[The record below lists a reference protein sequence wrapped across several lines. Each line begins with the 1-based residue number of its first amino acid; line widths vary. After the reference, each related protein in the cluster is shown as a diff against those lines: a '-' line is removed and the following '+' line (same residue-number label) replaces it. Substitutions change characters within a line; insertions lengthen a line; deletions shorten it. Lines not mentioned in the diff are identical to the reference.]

1 MIDGLNLLGTS
12 EESLNDHNLPR
23 RYRFSRVKREEEVP
37 DSETS
42 TDTSQVEVKP
52 NKPITNLTPEKGG
65 DQGKNFN
72 FDPKKLLKQQKKV
85 TKLIEKLSKESKKLQ
100 SITKD
105 DDDKNLKKPING
117 IETKD
122 KPNTS
127 DEVNSKSNYL
137 KGLSNLKPQTNNL
150 ETGINQ
156 SVGSGKGGDKKLD
169 EKVGSIKTGTES
181 STNKLDP

>member
-1 MIDGLNLLGTS
+1 MYSYLKFSPLVLLCLNLSISTDMIDGLNLLGTS

-100 SITKD
+100 SITK
-105 DDDKNLKKPING
+105 
-117 IETKD
+117 
-122 KPNTS
+122 
-127 DEVNSKSNYL
+127 
-137 KGLSNLKPQTNNL
+137 TNNL